1 MRTVPATLRAMP
13 ELQPEL
19 DALIGSWRR
28 AFEAAERALAAAG
41 RDHDLTAD
49 DQRLFSRSL
58 VDQRA
63 ATVASLGALLRV
75 EHTRPLLARLIAT
88 SRQTK
93 QLLGL
98 PEDVMLCVFNVDGIL
113 VPSARIHA
121 DAWKETFDA
130 FLAKRLELTNHPLVM
145 FSRRAEYPTLIHGRS
160 RTTAV
165 RAFLATR
172 GISLPEGEPGDPPGT
187 ETVHGLAARKNEV
200 LLRLLERH
208 GVNAFTGAR
217 LYLQLAHDA
226 GIGCAVVS
234 GSANTSMLLERAR
247 LWDMIDDCVDGKTAA
262 AEGLARKPAPDML
275 LAACRHLAVLPSRTA
290 VFETTEAG
298 LVAARAGGFEFV
310 VAVDQ
315 LGVAPALR
323 RHADRVATDLG
334 EILELAVAR

>member
-1 MRTVPATLRAMP
+1 MP

-41 RDHDLTAD
+41 RDHDLPSD
-49 DQRLFSRSL
+49 ELRHWSRRL
-58 VDQRA
+58 VDQRTE
-63 ATVASLGALLRV
+63 TVSIIGALLRV
-75 EHTRPLLARLIAT
+75 EHARPLLARLIA
-88 SRQTK
+88 SPRQTK

-98 PEDVMLCVFNVDGIL
+98 PEDVIACVFNVDGIL

-121 DAWKETFDA
+121 DAWKETFDE
-130 FLAKRLELTNHPLVM
+130 FLAMRLELTDHPLVM
-145 FSRRAEYPTLIHGRS
+145 FSRRADYPALIHGRS
-160 RTTAV
+160 RTAAV

-172 GISLPEGEPGDPPGT
+172 GISLPEGEPDDAPGT
-187 ETVHGLAARKNEV
+187 ETVQGLAAQKNVV
-200 LLRLLERH
+200 LLRLLELH

-217 LYLQLAHDA
+217 LYLQLARDA
-226 GIGCAVVS
+226 GVGCAVVS
-234 GSANTSMLLERAR
+234 GSVNTRMLLEHAR
-247 LWDMIDDCVDGKTAA
+247 LSDLIDECIDGKTAVD
-262 AEGLARKPAPDML
+262 EGLERKPAPDML
-275 LAACRHLAVLPSRTA
+275 LAACRHLAVPPSRTA
-290 VFETTEAG
+290 VFETTEDG
-298 LVAARAGGFEFV
+298 LVAARAGGFEYV